1 MICNRISYVPH
12 LLLHLLSHHHCL
24 PGTQG
29 KVELQYHCILF
40 YSVSLP
46 LQQGPD
52 RREPVCIEL
61 AAPVVHESCHHTVGR
76 LVEHI
81 PRAISQVQLHRY
93 LPSALSCPNVLVED
107 LDLSTGV
114 LLDSEEGVLH
124 GDYAL
129 CLRGDLESVLAPLE
143 QVVEGHKEDVR
154 NSPWRIELC
163 NGSKLV
169 WVHPVL
175 RDINVANILGV
186 ISTVDLHHV
195 KTVWEEDHGLD
206 VAPEGFPEVPH
217 REAHSKVGSDEFRLH
232 SLGNC
237 LHGSDCFPLIKLTS
251 ILHLERELKSRR
263 AVVEHLLG
271 LGTWIG
277 HLGYAFDEA
286 CDAS

>member
-1 MICNRISYVPH
+1 MHVESARVCLIKEVDCTVLYAFPHLGLDRYLIASDCQLFEISEEELLVAMICNRISYVPH

-81 PRAISQVQLHRY
+81 PRAISQVQLHCY

-169 WVHPVL
+169 
-175 RDINVANILGV
+175 
-186 ISTVDLHHV
+186 
-195 KTVWEEDHGLD
+195 
-206 VAPEGFPEVPH
+206 
-217 REAHSKVGSDEFRLH
+217 
-232 SLGNC
+232 
-237 LHGSDCFPLIKLTS
+237 
-251 ILHLERELKSRR
+251 
-263 AVVEHLLG
+263 
-271 LGTWIG
+271 
-277 HLGYAFDEA
+277 
-286 CDAS
+286 